1 MQRNLYCHN
10 ITEDLHHPE
19 VLTTDLLHQYEHKR
33 EPQDLLLEKQTGK
46 QLIHACPED
55 RQTDKGD
62 DSGQNC
68 MTCDLEATELELF
81 A

>member
-1 MQRNLYCHN
+1 MHTKESLR
-10 ITEDLHHPE
+10 ISSW
-19 VLTTDLLHQYEHKR
+19 KI
-33 EPQDLLLEKQTGK
+33 KQTGK

-55 RQTDKGD
+55 RQADQGD

-68 MTCDLEATELELF
+68 MTSDLEATELELF